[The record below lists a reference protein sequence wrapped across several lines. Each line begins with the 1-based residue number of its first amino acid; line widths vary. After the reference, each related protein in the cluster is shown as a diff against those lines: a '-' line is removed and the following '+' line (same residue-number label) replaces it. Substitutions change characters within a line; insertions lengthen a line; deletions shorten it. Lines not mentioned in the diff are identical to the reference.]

1 MKKTD
6 LSFKDTHN
14 SNGIP
19 ICCMTCAKWSFSGGK
34 TCGLKGEIKTP
45 CKIWKFPIIIKE
57 VNNEPFISEADGESQ
72 AW

>member
-6 LSFKDTHN
+6 LDFKDTHD

-34 TCGLKGEIKTP
+34 TCGVDDYTIP
-45 CKIWKFPIIIKE
+45 CPKWKISKYYATSKE
-57 VNNEPFISEADGESQ
+57 VNNEPILSKADG
-72 AW
+72 

>member
-6 LSFKDTHN
+6 LDFKDTHDK
-14 SNGIP
+14 NGIP

-45 CKIWKFPIIIKE
+45 CKIWE
-57 VNNEPFISEADGESQ
+57 VSKYYKGGKNEHIISEADGESQ
-72 AW
+72 AR